1 MSKHYGQSYGGCNS
15 CKSSKRCGSC
25 KSYKSYKGCKPKCND
40 CYDCCGSKF
49 KQMVK
54 WPPQH
59 PNDKYS
65 HIYVPGDFKSVQK
78 AVSAITYAQNNHE
91 QSVSFED
98 DCPDLGD
105 KFNENGYVIHLA
117 PGTHVIYRSHVSDIK
132 FIRFQGDVNVVK
144 GVGYFH
150 ELGNWG
156 DYEEFSN
163 QFDTCIGGSGPFFL
177 SVDCNKIKVKG
188 CRNPDYSGLKCGDK
202 LTFYHSNGKCTN
214 HVIKSTC
221 NNQITVMDRIPVCG
235 CVKKGEGFFVRPN
248 VTLKMCPRNGKT
260 QKFTVEH
267 RLEYAGLN
275 LEIDSKMLVSGA
287 TGGYTEIEH
296 SVVEGDCGMLVH
308 VGMFDWYKP
317 NVFLTE
323 LVVNDGSGGGEVML
337 QTFAGC
343 LAKLTLQSNQNIQFW
358 FAVFVDNDTAVS
370 VLNSGH
376 VSTFSSDFCN
386 CEIGS
391 DIKAASN
398 HTIVQCRFLG
408 CVIGVK
414 GNHNSRFS
422 ALPILK
428 GGNEQAPI
436 FQDCETAII
445 IDNATHI
452 IFRLV
457 RMPALSN
464 TVDLLID
471 EKPFPDISTYTSSSV
486 LLTAAIPAGPYPVIM
501 PTKNSAAHYDLAIA
515 DIIP

>member
-1 MSKHYGQSYGGCNS
+1 MSKHYGQNYGSHGYGYGKKC
-15 CKSSKRCGSC
+15 CGSC
-25 KSYKSYKGCKPKCND
+25 KSKPKKCCNP
-40 CYDCCGSKF
+40 CGSKY
-49 KQMVK
+49 KQVIK
-54 WPPQH
+54 WPPVH
-59 PNDKYS
+59 PNDQYS
-65 HIYVPGDFKSVQK
+65 HIYVPGHFKSVQK

-91 QSVSFED
+91 NTTSFED

-105 KFNENGYVIHLA
+105 KFNENGYVIHLG
-117 PGTHVIYRSHVSDIK
+117 PGTHVLYRSHTSDIK

-188 CRNPDYSGLKCGDK
+188 CRNPDYSGLRCGDK

-221 NNQITVMDRIPVCG
+221 NNQITVMDRIPICG
-235 CVKKGEGFFVRPN
+235 CVRKGEGFFVRPN

-275 LEIDSKMLVSGA
+275 LEIDSKMLVTGA

-296 SVVEGDCGMLVH
+296 CVVEGDCGMLVH

-337 QTFAGC
+337 QTFVGC

-358 FAVFVDNDTAVS
+358 FAVFVDNDTAVN
-370 VLNSGH
+370 LINGGN

-386 CEIGS
+386 CEIGTS
-391 DIKAASN
+391 LQAGSKHA
-398 HTIVQCRFLG
+398 IVQCRFMG
-408 CVIGVK
+408 CVTGVS
-414 GNHNSRFS
+414 GNQNSHIS
-422 ALPILK
+422 GLPILR
-428 GGNEQAPI
+428 GGNEQAPL
-436 FQDCETAII
+436 FVDCELAINI
-445 IDNATHI
+445 VNNCHMV
-452 IFRLV
+452 FR
-457 RMPALSN
+457 A
-464 TVDLLID
+464 
-471 EKPFPDISTYTSSSV
+471 
-486 LLTAAIPAGPYPVIM
+486 VIM
-501 PTKNSAAHYDLAIA
+501 PTNSNTIALHIDTDTYVDLASYTTA
-515 DIIP
+515 EKAFNNSVAYYDILIISLIPV